1 LAAIV
6 ACAAAVAAGAAALV
20 LIVTPSSPQSH
31 VPGLST
37 STGPPISLAPDQPTA
52 SGQASVPLTTE
63 LSVPIGKV
71 HIRVIEGDGVT
82 VPMFL
87 AMHYPRTG
95 QPGGG
100 SNAVFYAH
108 AQQGMFL
115 GLYSVHI
122 GDEVR
127 AIRADGTQV
136 IYRVRSVQ
144 RVPFDDVSVLAPTP
158 YEEITLLTC
167 TSYNPRT
174 PRLIITGT
182 PA

>member
-1 LAAIV
+1 MFLM
-6 ACAAAVAAGAAALV
+6 
-20 LIVTPSSPQSH
+20 PSSLQTGTPA
-31 VPGLST
+31 LST
-37 STGPPISLAPDQPTA
+37 STGPPISLVPGRQTAPA
-52 SGQASVPLTTE
+52 QAAVPPTTE
-63 LSVPIGKV
+63 VSIPVGKI

-95 QPGGG
+95 LPGGG

-108 AQQGMFL
+108 AQAGMFL

-122 GDEVR
+122 GDEIR
-127 AIRADGTQV
+127 AVRADGTQV
-136 IYRVRSVQ
+136 LYQVRSVQ
-144 RVPFDDVSVLAPTP
+144 RVPFDDVAVLNPTP

-182 PA
+182 PV